1 MGYKIYGVRQVRR
14 SISNMQRSEESK
26 QAASLGRPKNQ
37 FKQTAI
43 LDTARNHFFERGFDA
58 VTIEGVAAGAGVSK
72 MTVYNH
78 FNDKET
84 LFKAVVERESRELSS
99 PLTQLPLESIN
110 DLRNTLVT
118 FGMAFLEFITRP
130 EVIQFNRLLMSVA
143 PRHPQLIHEFFQA
156 GPAIIYAKL
165 AEFLRQASATQ
176 TLSIPNPERAA
187 EQLIAI
193 CQGSLLVKYQL
204 GLEVTL
210 PPEELLD
217 YVEDCVDTLLCAWK
231 ISS

>member
-1 MGYKIYGVRQVRR
+1 MRQR
-14 SISNMQRSEESK
+14 ISRGQRSEEPK
-26 QAASLGRPKNQ
+26 QIASLGRPKDQ
-37 FKQTAI
+37 AKFRAI
-43 LDTARNHFFERGFDA
+43 LNTARTHFFEKGFDA
-58 VTIEGVAAGAGVSK
+58 VTIEGIATSAGVSK
-72 MTVYNH
+72 MTVYSY

-118 FGMAFLEFITRP
+118 FAMEFLDFITRP

-156 GPAIIYAKL
+156 GPAIIYTRL
-165 AEFLRQASATQ
+165 AEYLRQASVTQ

-187 EQLIAI
+187 DQLIAMW
-193 CQGSLLVKYQL
+193 QGSILIKLQL
-204 GLEVTL
+204 GLETTL
-210 PPEELLD
+210 PQEQLLD
-217 YVEDCVDTLLCAWK
+217 YVEDCVDTMLCAWK
-231 ISS
+231 IHSEQI